1 MNSAIPDCFN
11 YFHLESLK
19 ICNFLQQSYCV
30 EFIILEGDNLTSLF
44 TGTTLDLAGLHL
56 DSPHLFALLTVLI
69 VLPTVWLK
77 DVRLISYLSGCGVLL
92 ISSALI

>member
-1 MNSAIPDCFN
+1 MYSAVSDCFN
-11 YFHLESLK
+11 CFQLASLR
-19 ICNFLQQSYCV
+19 ISNFLQQSYCV

-44 TGTTLDLAGLHL
+44 PGTTLDLAGLHL

-77 DVRLISYLSGCGVLL
+77 DVRLISYLSGGVVLL
-92 ISSALI
+92 ISSASI